1 MDRRRK
7 TISAGSRAREDEVRG
22 LLEDA
27 ASSGVSRAE
36 FCRQRGLKAG
46 TLSWWKHQLK
56 LRDRRR
62 GRLRVEEPAALSARG
77 AERSPRRGH
86 RQQPA
91 EPRSTVRLVP
101 LTVRATAPGPAA
113 VDAWLEVVVAGGRL
127 VRVPADFDRAVLL
140 RLVETLE
147 SAPC

>member
-1 MDRRRK
+1 MDRRRR
-7 TISAGSRAREDEVRG
+7 TISAASSAREDEVRG

-62 GRLRVEEPAALSARG
+62 GRVRVEEPAPLTAPGGGTS
-77 AERSPRRGH
+77 SRRVH
-86 RQQPA
+86 RKKPA
-91 EPRSTVRLVP
+91 EPEATVRLVP
-101 LTVRATAPGPAA
+101 LTVRVSAAAPAA
-113 VDAWLEVVVAGGRL
+113 VRASLEVVVAGGRL
-127 VRVPADFDRAVLL
+127 VRVPPDFDSSVLI
-140 RLVETLE
+140 RLVETLQG
-147 SAPC
+147 APC